1 MISKQ
6 TLKGLLTRF
15 HYREIERYMVEINES
30 NRPRISETPNTS
42 TKNCT
47 PTKSARSAPAE
58 NNDVTVDKG
67 VARESPGVPVPP
79 LCKP

>member
-6 TLKGLLTRF
+6 TLKWLLTRF
-15 HYREIERYMVEINES
+15 HYREIERHKVEIIES
-30 NRPRISETPNTS
+30 NRPRISETTNTS

-47 PTKSARSAPAE
+47 PTKSARSVPAE

-67 VARESPGVPVPP
+67 VAREGPGVPVTPP
-79 LCKP
+79 L

>member
-15 HYREIERYMVEINES
+15 HYREIERYKVKIKKS
-30 NRPRISETPNTS
+30 KRPRISETPNTS

-47 PTKSARSAPAE
+47 PTESARSAPAE
-58 NNDVTVDKG
+58 NNDITVDKD
-67 VARESPGVPVPP
+67 VARGVLGCP
-79 LCKP
+79 

>member
-15 HYREIERYMVEINES
+15 RYREIERYKVEINES
-30 NRPRISETPNTS
+30 NRPRISETPNTC

-47 PTKSARSAPAE
+47 PAKSARSAPAE

-67 VARESPGVPVPP
+67 VARWGPEVPVTPP
-79 LCKP
+79 L